1 MAPLIESSV
10 PSRSLYHDRISAD
23 LSFWTSLNSVIS
35 RSPTIRKYTWSD
47 VTSLGVRRYWFSDH
61 TIDTFRSRSSLY
73 TSSRN
78 HDLWRNSIAWG
89 YFSTSRAWMNACIN
103 VQWES
108 NLIDGGSCATSGPHF
123 SRSSLADA

>member
-78 HDLWRNSIAWG
+78 HDLWRNSIAW
-89 YFSTSRAWMNACIN
+89 MKACIN
-103 VQWES
+103 VQCES
-108 NLIDGGSCATSGPHF
+108 NLIEGGSCATRGPHF